1 MDINKLKEKFF
12 NGDTTIEE
20 EHELRRMLQEEI
32 PAGKHDA
39 DRELLLALLPQE
51 SKTPAGFEERLSLLI
66 DQAADKTESQIL
78 PAEKERDEAKRDF
91 LAIPKMVWYALS
103 AAAAAIALICLMN
116 TGETKP
122 EETFS
127 DPKVA
132 AVHIDETLALFAEAL
147 NCGIEGEK
155 ETAAKVGNLQAAIGS
170 HLSEDIFK

>member
-20 EHELRRMLQEEI
+20 EFELRRMLQEET

-39 DRELLLALLPQE
+39 DRGLLLALLPQE
-51 SKTPAGFEERLSLLI
+51 SKSPAGFEERLSLLI
-66 DQAADKTESQIL
+66 DQATSKTEPQMQ
-78 PAEKERDEAKRDF
+78 PTDEGHDEAKRKI
-91 LAIPKMVWYALS
+91 LTIHKIVWYTLS
-103 AAAAAIALICLMN
+103 AAAAISLICFMN

-122 EETFS
+122 KETFS

-132 AVHIDETLALFAEAL
+132 AVHIDKTLALFAEAL

-155 ETAAKVGNLQAAIGS
+155 EVATQVGSLQAAIGS